1 MRPGGLPTQQQP
13 GTPSRARRR
22 PDLTLPMPQREVATS
37 LAVPLP
43 LPPVPASAGGPTP
56 PGVPASGA
64 AQQQQPPPLAELERV
79 RRVGSGAGGTVMVR
93 HRGTGRPYAL
103 KVLYGKRGRGRSPRA
118 AARGRARPSAAGRG
132 RGSRACA
139 GGRAP
144 RTPGRGCGHRRA
156 RLELAGRGSRARR
169 RGLCSAGREGEL
181 AAQAA
186 QDAPAAPRR
195 LALLC
200 WPRARWPPPCA
211 RSRR

>member
-79 RRVGSGAGGTVMVR
+79 RRVGSGAGGTVWMVR
-93 HRGTGRPYAL
+93 HRGTGRPYVRAQGAL
-103 KVLYGKRGRGRSPRA
+103 RQEGEGALAQGRLQGARSP
-118 AARGRARPSAAGRG
+118 
-132 RGSRACA
+132 
-139 GGRAP
+139 
-144 RTPGRGCGHRRA
+144 
-156 RLELAGRGSRARR
+156 
-169 RGLCSAGREGEL
+169 
-181 AAQAA
+181 
-186 QDAPAAPRR
+186 
-195 LALLC
+195 
-200 WPRARWPPPCA
+200 
-211 RSRR
+211 

>member
-118 AARGRARPSAAGRG
+118 AARGALAVGPPAEEGVADGGARWRGSGDARPQ
-132 RGSRACA
+132 
-139 GGRAP
+139 
-144 RTPGRGCGHRRA
+144 RRP
-156 RLELAGRGSRARR
+156 
-169 RGLCSAGREGEL
+169 
-181 AAQAA
+181 
-186 QDAPAAPRR
+186 APAR
-195 LALLC
+195 
-200 WPRARWPPPCA
+200 
-211 RSRR
+211 

>member
-64 AQQQQPPPLAELERV
+64 AQQQQPPPLTELERV
-79 RRVGSGAGGTVMVR
+79 RRVGSGADGTVWMVR

-118 AARGRARPSAAGRG
+118 AARGRARRSAAGRG
-132 RGSRACA
+132 WSRMVADGSARWRGSGDAW
-139 GGRAP
+139 P
-144 RTPGRGCGHRRA
+144 QRR
-156 RLELAGRGSRARR
+156 
-169 RGLCSAGREGEL
+169 CSA
-181 AAQAA
+181 
-186 QDAPAAPRR
+186 PAR
-195 LALLC
+195 
-200 WPRARWPPPCA
+200 
-211 RSRR
+211 